1 MPSGAYAY
9 FYRHIPKEEVNTI
22 FELGSRDGL
31 DAIDLRN
38 YFDAKVIAW
47 ECNPSAI
54 EICKNNLQGQSNIEL
69 VEKAVWSSNKTITFR
84 PVINGNT
91 GASSVFEANSD
102 YPYEIP
108 YQQKDIEV
116 PAVRIDEYWQGD
128 SIDLLAMDLQ
138 GSELE
143 ALKGMGS
150 LLNDVKYI
158 ITEGQYK
165 RLYHDTPLISDIAE
179 YLSQFGFVLRDK
191 KDVNDWFGDF
201 FFSKNI

>member
-1 MPSGAYAY
+1 MPTGAYSS
-9 FYRHIPKEEVNTI
+9 FYEFIPKEEVNTI

-31 DAIDLRN
+31 DAIDLQN
-38 YFDAKVIAW
+38 HFDAKVIAW

-54 EICKNNLQGQSNIEL
+54 EICKKNLQGHSNIEL
-69 VEKAVWSSNKTITFR
+69 IEKAVWSSNKTITFR

-108 YQQKDIEV
+108 YEQDLIEV
-116 PAVRIDEYWQGD
+116 PAVRIDDHWQGP
-128 SIDLLAMDLQ
+128 IDLLAIDLQ

-143 ALKGMGS
+143 ALKGMGK

-179 YLSQFGFVLRDK
+179 YLSEFGFVLQHK